1 MAILDYTIDE
11 LKAEVARREAAT
23 KHESARARGAAHA
36 ATVPPIGRWRVTTEG
51 YCEGNTSDLG
61 VHEGHVADIA
71 IRLSGLANRGLTFI
85 PEPTTTP
92 PLPPPIDRV
101 SVAVILPGD
110 SSPLPDD
117 GMTRPP
123 RLEMPTALGAIV
135 AALLSNKSGG
145 PACLST
151 CCAQAAT
158 VDQARAAR
166 PLA

>member
-117 GMTRPP
+117 MVAYMRAYLAAQPYTTTCQVEASPYYASVTIKRPKP
-123 RLEMPTALGAIV
+123 
-135 AALLSNKSGG
+135 
-145 PACLST
+145 
-151 CCAQAAT
+151 
-158 VDQARAAR
+158 
-166 PLA
+166 